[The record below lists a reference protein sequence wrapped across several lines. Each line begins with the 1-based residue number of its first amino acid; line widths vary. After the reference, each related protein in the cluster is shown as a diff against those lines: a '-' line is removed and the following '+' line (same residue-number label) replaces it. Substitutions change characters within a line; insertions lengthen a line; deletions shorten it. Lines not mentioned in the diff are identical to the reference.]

1 MTLQGNT
8 ESARAAYSPLTPLK
22 IIATGAA
29 LPSTKVT
36 SAELDIRL
44 GKPAG
49 FVEKRSGI
57 DFRFHGSDSASQV
70 DLAVA
75 ALRDALKRQTI
86 APESIDLLIYA
97 SAIPVQALPFSAAH
111 VLKASPLKKGIS
123 SFDIN
128 TSCVS
133 FISAL
138 QVAAGLLNTG
148 AYRRIAIVSAE
159 LASRGID
166 WEHEES
172 SIILGDGAACAI
184 VERGDGQSG
193 ILSCLL
199 ETYPAGIDLCQIRAG
214 GTRRNPRAGLHH
226 SDFLFQMDGKRL
238 FRQAAA
244 LIEGYWQRL
253 LSSAGCCQADLAT
266 VVPHQASHVSLEHMR
281 RRLNVPSD
289 VLVDIYRQ
297 HGNQVS
303 ASIPTALHYA
313 ITHDRF
319 MPGKPVAL
327 VGTAA
332 GLTLGGMVLMP

>member
-1 MTLQGNT
+1 VTLQGN
-8 ESARAAYSPLTPLK
+8 AHAIAAAFGPVTPLK
-22 IIATGAA
+22 ILSTGAA
-29 LPSTKVT
+29 LPTTKVT
-36 SAELDIRL
+36 SAELDVRL

-49 FVEKRSGI
+49 FVEQRSGI
-57 DFRFHGSDSASQV
+57 DFRFHGSDHASQV
-70 DLAVA
+70 DLAVRA
-75 ALRDALKRQTI
+75 ISDALNRQAI
-86 APESIDLLIYA
+86 APESVDLLIFA

-111 VLKASPLKKGIS
+111 VLKASPLKAGIS

-138 QVAAGLLNTG
+138 QVAAGLLNSG

-159 LASRGID
+159 LASRGIN

-199 ETYPAGIDLCQIRAG
+199 ETYPSGIDLCQIRAG
-214 GTRRNPRAGLHH
+214 GTRRNPRSGIDN
-226 SDFLFQMDGKRL
+226 SDFLFHMDGKRL

-253 LSSAGCCQADLAT
+253 LSSAGCELADLAT

-281 RRLNVPSD
+281 RRLNVPTD
-289 VLVDIYRQ
+289 VLIDIYRQ

-313 ITHDRF
+313 ITQGRF
-319 MPGKPVAL
+319 QPGKPVAL